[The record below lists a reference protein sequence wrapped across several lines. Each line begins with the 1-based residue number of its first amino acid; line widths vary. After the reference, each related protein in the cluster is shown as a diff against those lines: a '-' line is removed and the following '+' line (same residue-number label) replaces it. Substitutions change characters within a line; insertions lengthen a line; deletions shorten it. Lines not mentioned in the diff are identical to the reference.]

1 MSHFYLQ
8 MDHSS
13 DLLSVSNYLF
23 KIFSSIYSS
32 RAYKNQNSYFLSS
45 RKIYIYLEWPRRNA
59 SQKKVSLFPADYSD
73 HNSLYFVI
81 FYFALAFSLAR
92 TYIPTYFTNLTYL
105 TLPLGYDDIYLR
117 FHFLSEY
124 IRSANKFLTCLRIKI

>member
-23 KIFSSIYSS
+23 KIFSIYSS
-32 RAYKNQNSYFLSS
+32 RTCKNQNSYF
-45 RKIYIYLEWPRRNA
+45 RFQKDIYIYLEWPRRNA

-73 HNSLYFVI
+73 HNSYLYFVI